1 MKSKNRALKV
11 SFPFDDSTIDI
22 QDIDGSMTLGAL
34 LANHGLLP
42 RDGSFLFLSDSRG
55 RMINYIELKNA
66 PEVIHVKYPKNVDQ
80 LWIDD
85 VPKQGFTSALSS
97 DGEPISLLG
106 GQENMFTSVFITSWK
121 NWKKNCVAYQ
131 FSPSFPYYSVG
142 DLVYVQVPVEGN
154 VVKIYNPESGIEDIR
169 INLNDANQDLE
180 SMRGFWSAW
189 QLNKDMKSATYRRDI
204 TPTPKGF
211 KPLKPR
217 PRGGRRSYVP
227 VSHLQNPI
235 DGHQIRK
242 GKVKFG
248 NRFTRAMV
256 CGVSEVSSKSNRGL
270 IVAKSNK
277 TRPNLVNLDG
287 YQYGMTQFV
296 KIPDNNRVVELYN
309 PKTKKFVEC
318 TLINNEHHPID
329 TIRGQWAIVILKKH
343 SKYKRALQ
351 IVGVPREFYGEKS
364 N

>member
-1 MKSKNRALKV
+1 MKRKNRSLKV

-22 QDIDGSMTLGAL
+22 ADIDGSMTLAAL
-34 LANHGLLP
+34 LSEHGLLP
-42 RDGSFLFLSDSRG
+42 RDGSFQFLSDSRG
-55 RMINYIELKNA
+55 RMINYIELKHA
-66 PEVIHVKYPKNVDQ
+66 PEVVHVKYPKNIDQ
-80 LWIDD
+80 LWVDD
-85 VPKQGFTSALSS
+85 GPKQGFAHALSS
-97 DGEPISLLG
+97 NGEQIALLG
-106 GQENMFTSVFITSWK
+106 GEENMFTSVFITSWK
-121 NWKKNCVAYQ
+121 NWQKHRVSYR
-131 FSPSFPYYSVG
+131 FSPSPPYYSVG
-142 DLVYVQVPVEGN
+142 DLVYLQVPLKGHMATL
-154 VVKIYNPESGIEDIR
+154 YNPESGIEDIR
-169 INLNDANQDLE
+169 INLNDTNQGLE

-189 QLNKDMKSATYRRDI
+189 ELNHETKSATYRQDI
-204 TPTPKGF
+204 TPIPKGF
-211 KPLKPR
+211 KPLKAR
-217 PRGGRRSYVP
+217 SKCGRRLYTP
-227 VSHLQNPI
+227 VSNLQNPI

-248 NRFTRAMV
+248 NRFTRALV
-256 CGVSEVSSKSNRGL
+256 CGVSEVTSKSNRGL

-277 TRPNLVNLDG
+277 TRPNFVNLDG

-329 TIRGQWAIVILKKH
+329 TIRGQWAIVMLKKH

-351 IVGVPREFYGEKS
+351 ILGVPREFYGEKS